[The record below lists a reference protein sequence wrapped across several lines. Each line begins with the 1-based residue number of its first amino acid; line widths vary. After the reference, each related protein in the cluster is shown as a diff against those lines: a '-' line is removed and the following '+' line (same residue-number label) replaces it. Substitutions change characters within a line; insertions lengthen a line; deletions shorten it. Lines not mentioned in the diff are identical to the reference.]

1 MQRTCVV
8 GMGHIGHRHAR
19 AYTESDKAELVAVC
33 DRVPELA
40 KAAGEKFGVPYFTKA
55 SEMYAAMKPDIVSVT
70 TGGFEYASDHYEPTI
85 EAFEAGCHVLGEKP
99 ISNNLRHAVEMVEL
113 AEKKNLCYGID
124 MNHRFTPAA
133 RQAKKWQDEGRLGS
147 LLFCNMSLWIGK
159 FMPLESV
166 YYHLKALNP
175 HSINIMQYFCGP
187 ITEVSTYAMT
197 APGRNIYSTQST
209 AMRFECG
216 AVGHL
221 TSSYDITRGHPME
234 RCEVAGTDGR
244 FTFEDMWREAVL
256 YPAKSPVR
264 EVYANPVF
272 DGPNRFECFYDTFR
286 DRIHAFVDQ
295 VDGGAKPSEIDGSGR
310 EGLEASR
317 VIHAMIKSIE
327 EGSASIKVSEI
338 TD

>member
-8 GMGHIGHRHAR
+8 GMGHIGHRHAQ
-19 AYTESDKAELVAVC
+19 AYTESDKAQLVAVC

-40 KAAGEKFGVPYFTKA
+40 RAAGEKFGVPYFTNA
-55 SEMYAAMKPDIVSVT
+55 EEMFRAMKPDITSVT
-70 TGGFEYASDHYEPTI
+70 TGGYEYSSDHYEPTI
-85 EAFEAGCHVLGEKP
+85 QALEAGSHVLGEKP
-99 ISNNLRHAVEMVEL
+99 ISDTLRHAVEMVEL
-113 AEKKNLCYGID
+113 AEKKGLCYGID

-133 RQAKKWQDEGRLGS
+133 RQAKKWQDDGRIGS
-147 LLFCNMSLWIGK
+147 ILFCNMSLWIGK

-175 HSINIMQYFCGP
+175 HSINIMHYFCGP
-187 ITEVSTYAMT
+187 ITEVATFAMM

-209 AMRFECG
+209 AIRFESG

-221 TSSYDITRGHPME
+221 TSSYDIERGHPME
-234 RCEVAGTDGR
+234 RCEVAGTNGR
-244 FTFEDMWREAVL
+244 LTFEDMWREAVL
-256 YPAKSPVR
+256 YPVGTPLK
-264 EVYANPVF
+264 EVYTNPVF
-272 DGPNRFECFYDTFR
+272 DGPNRFERFYDTFR

-295 VDGGAKPSEIDGSGR
+295 VDSGAKPEEIDGSGR

-327 EGSASIKVSEI
+327 NGGAVVKVSEVN
-338 TD
+338 D

>member
-8 GMGHIGHRHAR
+8 GMGHIGHRHAQ
-19 AYTESDKAELVAVC
+19 AYTESDKAQLVAVC

-40 KAAGEKFGVPYFTKA
+40 KAAGEKFGVPYFTSA
-55 SEMYAAMKPDIVSVT
+55 EEMFAQMKPDITSVT
-70 TGGFEYASDHYEPTI
+70 TGGYEYSSDHYEPTI
-85 EAFEAGCHVLGEKP
+85 QALEAGSHVLGEKP

-113 AEKKNLCYGID
+113 AEKKGLCYGID

-133 RQAKKWQDEGRLGS
+133 RQAKKWQDEGKIGS
-147 LLFCNMSLWIGK
+147 ILFCNMALWIGK

-175 HSINIMQYFCGP
+175 HSINIMHYFCGP
-187 ITEVSTYAMT
+187 ITEVATFAMM

-209 AMRFECG
+209 AIRFESG

-221 TSSYDITRGHPME
+221 TSSYDIERGHPME
-234 RCEVAGTDGR
+234 RCEVAGTNGR

-256 YPAKSPVR
+256 YPVGTPLK
-264 EVYANPVF
+264 EVYTNPVF
-272 DGPNRFECFYDTFR
+272 DGPNRFERFYDTFR

-295 VDGGAKPSEIDGSGR
+295 VDGGAKPEEIDGSGR

-327 EGSASIKVSEI
+327 NGGAVIKVKDV

>member
-8 GMGHIGHRHAR
+8 GMGHIGHRHAQ
-19 AYTESDKAELVAVC
+19 AYTESDKAQLVAVC

-40 KAAGEKFGVPYFTKA
+40 KSAGEKFGVPYFTSA
-55 SEMYAAMKPDIVSVT
+55 EEMFAQMKPDITSVT
-70 TGGFEYASDHYEPTI
+70 TGGYEYSSDHYEPTI
-85 EAFEAGCHVLGEKP
+85 QALEAGSHVLGEKP

-113 AEKKNLCYGID
+113 AEKKGLCYGID

-133 RQAKKWQDEGRLGS
+133 RQAKKWQDEGKIGS
-147 LLFCNMSLWIGK
+147 ILFCNMALWIGK

-175 HSINIMQYFCGP
+175 HSINIMHYFCGP
-187 ITEVSTYAMT
+187 ITEVATFAMM

-209 AMRFECG
+209 AIRFESG

-221 TSSYDITRGHPME
+221 TSSYDIERGHPME
-234 RCEVAGTDGR
+234 RCEVAGTNGR

-256 YPAKSPVR
+256 YPVGTPLK
-264 EVYANPVF
+264 EVYTNPVF
-272 DGPNRFECFYDTFR
+272 DGPNRFERFYDTFR

-295 VDGGAKPSEIDGSGR
+295 VDGGAKPEEIDGSGR

-327 EGSASIKVSEI
+327 NGGAVIKVKDV

>member
-1 MQRTCVV
+1 
-8 GMGHIGHRHAR
+8 MGHIGHRHAQ
-19 AYTESDKAELVAVC
+19 AYTESDKAQLVAVC

-40 KAAGEKFGVPYFTKA
+40 KAAGEKFGVPYFTSA
-55 SEMYAAMKPDIVSVT
+55 EEMFAQMKPDITSVT
-70 TGGFEYASDHYEPTI
+70 TGGYEYASDHYEPTI
-85 EAFEAGCHVLGEKP
+85 QALEAGSHVLGEKP

-113 AEKKNLCYGID
+113 AEKKGLCYGID

-133 RQAKKWQDEGRLGS
+133 RQAKKWQDEGKIGS
-147 LLFCNMSLWIGK
+147 ILFCNMALWIGK

-175 HSINIMQYFCGP
+175 HSINIMHYFCGP
-187 ITEVSTYAMT
+187 ITEVATFAMM

-209 AMRFECG
+209 AIRFESG

-221 TSSYDITRGHPME
+221 TSSYDIERGHPME
-234 RCEVAGTDGR
+234 RCEVAGTNGR

-256 YPAKSPVR
+256 YPVGTPLK
-264 EVYANPVF
+264 EVYTNPVF
-272 DGPNRFECFYDTFR
+272 DGPNRFERFYDTFR

-295 VDGGAKPSEIDGSGR
+295 VDGGAKPEEIDGSGR

-327 EGSASIKVSEI
+327 NGGAVIKVKDV